1 MSSKEQYK
9 DALKR
14 NKELIRTLITRNEI
28 LERENNTLRQ
38 LNHQLKNQLS
48 DLPKNYKLKKWWQFW
63 K

>member
-1 MSSKEQYK
+1 MSSKEQFR

-14 NKELIRTLITRNEI
+14 ANMTNAELKKENIKLDS
-28 LERENNTLRQ
+28 ENYRLRQ